1 MSDLQ
6 GRFCEEFAVGGAD
19 FFEEGEAGEGAFGG
33 EGERWGDAVFP
44 FPNGAGADVEE
55 GGDFGLVEAE
65 FFAGGFEGVG
75 EVGGRGCFGHGR
87 VWHFVRENQMK
98 VRG

>member
-1 MSDLQ
+1 MNDLQ
-6 GRFCEEFAVGGAD
+6 GRFCEEFAVGGVG

-44 FPNGAGADVEE
+44 LPNGAGRDVKE

-65 FFAGGFEGVG
+65 FFASGFEGVG
-75 EVGGRGCFGHGR
+75 EVGGRGCFHT
-87 VWHFVRENQMK
+87 V
-98 VRG
+98 